1 MQMHH
6 HQMLLAQA
14 RGGGQAPMGQGVEQS
29 FKMHPQA
36 IAMQTQM
43 QRQMLMM
50 RQQQMAGGGD
60 LSTVAGTQPNVPKP
74 AVPVE
79 PPKPREKKLLF
90 TLIKETG
97 EAKPEASASRQR
109 ARDAATRAR
118 QVLGSETQ
126 AEVHQRG
133 RQVRAHTR
141 EATRRE
147 ISQKLTG
154 QQKERAQ
161 RLPRLVQ
168 RTVARTTSPAST
180 QYVAG
185 ARLMQVLLPHLDLG
199 DRSLRGKGR
208 AGAGIEPRQ
217 QNKRQLQP
225 WARSRSPWR
234 TSCRL
239 RTRLLVLLRAQ
250 VRERS

>member
-1 MQMHH
+1 MSPPWRAPSPMCPSQRYPSSHPN
-6 HQMLLAQA
+6 LAKRNYCSPSLRR
-14 RGGGQAPMGQGVEQS
+14 RGRRNRKQV
-29 FKMHPQA
+29 HPS
-36 IAMQTQM
+36 
-43 QRQMLMM
+43 QRLRSQRRLMP
-50 RQQQMAGGGD
+50 RVP
-60 LSTVAGTQPNVPKP
+60 LCLTNLRPRPPLPPPQPLPQRP
-74 AVPVE
+74 G
-79 PPKPREKKLLF
+79 RRRS
-90 TLIKETG
+90 G
-97 EAKPEASASRQR
+97 QR